1 MRGWPVVGLMVGVG
15 LGACDGARVPEP
27 GRPLDVAH
35 ARAIADSVRAFAA
48 IMAQGVSRDGPAAWR
63 GFFEDSPAF
72 FLAAEGQLVF
82 PTSDSATRA
91 IRGLAQ
97 RIASVELRWGEGV
110 RVDPLGPGL
119 AVMAA
124 PYTEVR
130 VDKAGRRVEEAG
142 FFTGVAEHRDLGC
155 RSATRTGPWPGH
167 RLASR
172 ERPRTGSPPG
182 D

>member
-1 MRGWPVVGLMVGVG
+1 MRGWPVAGLMVGVG

-27 GRPLDVAH
+27 GRALDVAH
-35 ARAIADSVRAFAA
+35 ARAIAASVRAF
-48 IMAQGVSRDGPAAWR
+48 
-63 GFFEDSPAF
+63 EDSPGF

-97 RIASVELRWGEGV
+97 RIASIELRWGEGV
-110 RVDPLGPGL
+110 RADPLGPGL

-142 FFTGVAEHRDLGC
+142 FFTGVAEHRDLGWQV
-155 RSATRTGPWPGH
+155 RDAHWSVAGPP
-167 RLASR
+167 SR
-172 ERPRTGSPPG
+172 VP
-182 D
+182 